1 MTTLR
6 VKICGITQVDQGAAI
21 AQMGASALGFIC
33 VPDSPRYIPPA
44 QIRAIA
50 EPLPPAVARVG
61 VFANADLDT
70 IKDVVSAAGL
80 TAIQLHG
87 DESTE
92 FCQTLRDHVPNTELI
107 KALRIH
113 TVDAQTMAQPYLNV
127 VDTLLLDA
135 YHPTLRGG
143 TGHALNW
150 DALRRFH
157 PPIPWL
163 LAGGL
168 NPNNVLEALGTL
180 SPNGI
185 DLSSGIERAPGDK
198 AIDQVALL
206 FSRLT
211 LHGYQCRWG
220 G

>member
-6 VKICGITQVDQGAAI
+6 VKICGITQADQGAAI

-33 VPDSPRYIPPA
+33 VPDSPRYIPPK

-61 VFANADLDT
+61 VFVNADLDT
-70 IKDVVSAAGL
+70 IKDVASIAGL

-87 DESTE
+87 DESKD
-92 FCQTLRDHVPNTELI
+92 FCQRLRDRLPTMKLI
-107 KALRIH
+107 KAMQLH
-113 TVDAQTMAQPYLNV
+113 SVDAQTMTQPYLDV

-150 DALRRFH
+150 DALRHFH
-157 PPIPWL
+157 PPIPWF
-163 LAGGL
+163 LAGGI

-185 DLSSGIERAPGDK
+185 DLSSGVERAPGDK

-211 LHGYQCRWG
+211 LHGYQCRRG
-220 G
+220 K